1 MKTRKA
7 TITAAPEHSSE
18 GKDSHFVNQFQTVYH
33 CFLEKPKTTLMAALE
48 TGVLRNCI
56 TWYVAEMEAEGRIQ
70 VIRKGKDPFT
80 HFTAGFYSTDD
91 DLFVKSKVKQLSL
104 FDNGI

>member
-33 CFLEKPKTTLMAALE
+33 CFLEKPKTTLMVALE

-56 TWYVAEMEAEGRIQ
+56 TWYVAEMEEKGLIQ
-70 VIRKGKDPFT
+70 VIQKGFDPFT
-80 HFTAGFYSTDD
+80 GFKAGFYSTNKS
-91 DLFVKSKVKQLSL
+91 LFDKPKVKQPDL
-104 FDNGI
+104 FDSL